1 MERIIMTCSVC
12 STEIGYIDVEVVTP
26 DLYRTYICKVC
37 NNLVPDL
44 NSPIEPIPDPEPI
57 VPDEPINPE

>member
-44 NSPIEPIPDPEPI
+44 NSPIEPIPEPSPE
-57 VPDEPINPE
+57 

>member
-1 MERIIMTCSVC
+1 MTCSVC

-44 NSPIEPIPDPEPI
+44 NSPIEPIPEPSPE
-57 VPDEPINPE
+57 